1 MSILD
6 EQGKWRKHWFVLAD
20 TSLKYYRDS
29 EAEESDDLEGEIDL
43 TSCVNVSDCEVERNY
58 GLQIQTKR
66 ALFTLSAITSRI
78 QQNWVK
84 LLKQAVKNN
93 ALQSDSCGEKEY
105 PLSQNLSS
113 SQPPARFTCNNSGG
127 ELAISTYT
135 AAAASPFREDHQTA
149 AGDLGADL
157 SPTSQR
163 DEGEGWDREQAKRLE
178 ERNKWFE
185 EGVPLSEMSSRW
197 DSMELKRGSVPVPVT
212 ETIDSE
218 LNRKWAEFETLS
230 FSEMSPQSLI
240 GAQVYP
246 SDTQQQSIDLS
257 RTHHRNSEVAEQSEA
272 SLTGISGG
280 NPRSENGVQIPTAE
294 TLQKEAISLR
304 QQVESI
310 KRERAAMR
318 LEVDSPC
325 GPTAPCRALL
335 EEMVASHRKALQEL
349 QEKHAREMKQLEEE
363 RDRLLL
369 VERQAATTAMEAL
382 KAAHRE
388 ELERARRLCGE
399 TAHMDSSHGDQMPRA
414 DALHGELNALSEQY
428 SQKCLELSCT
438 EQNSKRREAELD
450 FKKRELQQLQ
460 RENQELKTKLAE
472 EISRMRY
479 FITGQRS
486 EVVSLGNTEHTVS
499 DLEML
504 LKAKENEVQTLR
516 KEMACLQNQVQTLTK
531 EKDAAY
537 ERYKEAYV
545 ELTATRGR
553 SHLEMNALNEHRR
566 LANAALQEEE
576 RQT

>member
-1 MSILD
+1 ML
-6 EQGKWRKHWFVLAD
+6 Q
-20 TSLKYYRDS
+20 
-29 EAEESDDLEGEIDL
+29 SDDLEGEIDL
-43 TSCVNVSDCEVERNY
+43 TSCVNVSDCDVERNY

-93 ALQSDSCGEKEY
+93 ALQSDSSSEKEN
-105 PLSQNLSS
+105 PLSQRPSS
-113 SQPPARFTCNNSGG
+113 SQPPARFTCNSSGG
-127 ELAISTYT
+127 ERTTSTYT
-135 AAAASPFREDHQTA
+135 ATAANPIREDGQTA
-149 AGDLGADL
+149 DGADL

-163 DEGEGWDREQAKRLE
+163 EEGEGWDREQAKRLE

-185 EGVPLSEMSSRW
+185 EGASLGEMSSRW

-230 FSEMSPQSLI
+230 FSDMSPQSLM
-240 GAQVYP
+240 GAQNYQ
-246 SDTQQQSIDLS
+246 SETQQQFIDDP
-257 RTHHRNSEVAEQSEA
+257 RTPHLKSEEIEQSEA
-272 SLTGISGG
+272 RSLTSISEGD
-280 NPRSENGVQIPTAE
+280 PQSENGVQTPTAE
-294 TLQKEAISLR
+294 TLQKEAVSLR
-304 QQVESI
+304 HQVESI

-318 LEVDSPC
+318 MEVDSPC
-325 GPTAPCRALL
+325 GPTAPCRAWL
-335 EEMVASHRKALQEL
+335 EEMEASHRKALQEL
-349 QEKHAREMKQLEEE
+349 QEKHAREVKQLEEE
-363 RDRLLL
+363 RDQLLL

-399 TAHMDSSHGDQMPRA
+399 TTHMDSSYKDQMPRA

-460 RENQELKTKLAE
+460 RENQELKTKLAA
-472 EISRMRY
+472 EISRMRH

-486 EVVSLGNTEHTVS
+486 DVVSLGNTEHTVS
-499 DLEML
+499 DLETL
-504 LKAKENEVQTLR
+504 LKAKENEVQYLR
-516 KEMACLQNQVQTLTK
+516 KEMTCLQNQVQTLTK

-553 SHLEMNALNEHRR
+553 GQLEMNALNEHLR
-566 LANAALQEEE
+566 LTNAALQEEE
-576 RQT
+576 RQTL